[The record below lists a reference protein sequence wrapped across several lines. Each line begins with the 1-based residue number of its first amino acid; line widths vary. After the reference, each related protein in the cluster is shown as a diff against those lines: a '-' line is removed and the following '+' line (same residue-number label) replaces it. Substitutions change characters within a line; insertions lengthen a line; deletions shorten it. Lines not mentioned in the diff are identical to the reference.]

1 MRLIDA
7 DKLIAEIQSMP
18 DECRLF
24 MYRKGEKIKAGLTSI
39 ITRQSTTYDVDK
51 VIEQLNDLVDIE
63 YNRPENCDENGI
75 GDGEEIYEDGRS
87 QGKFEAYKKALEIVE
102 SGGIDKREGE
112 SAWVD

>member
-39 ITRQSTTYDVDK
+39 INRQSTTYDVDR
-51 VIEQLNDLVDIE
+51 VVEQLE
-63 YNRPENCDENGI
+63 KMYS
-75 GDGEEIYEDGRS
+75 EIPFQYESNYEDGLS
-87 QGKFEAYKKALEIVE
+87 DGLLKAIEIVK
-102 SGGIDKREGE
+102 SGGIGKEKE
-112 SAWVD
+112 EAE